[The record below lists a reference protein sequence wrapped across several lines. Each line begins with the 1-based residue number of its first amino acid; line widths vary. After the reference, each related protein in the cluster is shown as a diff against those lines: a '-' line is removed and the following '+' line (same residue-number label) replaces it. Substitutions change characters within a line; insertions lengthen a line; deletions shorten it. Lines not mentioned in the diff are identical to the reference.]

1 MDPRSL
7 PDLDAGYRQI
17 REECG
22 LLESEVFVVSLSG
35 PDAAE
40 FLQGQVTND
49 VEAIEPGEGLY
60 ALLLDRKGHIQAEM
74 EVLRTAPESFLLLT
88 APGTGPDLEGHLRTY
103 SIGHDV
109 EVSSRIEA
117 AIALLGPACH
127 EITGTAPLGEHHSR
141 TISIAGRRM
150 LAVDS
155 DLGLMLLSDGSGDST
170 ATSDSGTGPLVE
182 ELLSAGAEK
191 VGPEAVEII
200 RVERGVPLFGREM
213 DAENMP
219 AEAGIVERAVSFEKG
234 CYIGQEPV
242 ARLHYKGRPNRHL
255 RGLKLE
261 RAVEPGSPIRTEER
275 EVGRIGS
282 VVVSPALGPIALA
295 ILRREASPGDEVL
308 VGEGESATSAR
319 VVELPFPEGF
329 GGNEL

>member
-1 MDPRSL
+1 MGPRQV
-7 PDLDAGYRQI
+7 PDLDADYRQI

-22 LLESEVFVVSLSG
+22 LFESEVFILTLSG

-49 VEAIEPGEGLY
+49 VEAIEPGGGLY

-74 EVLRTAPESFLLLT
+74 EVLRPEPESFLLIT
-88 APGTGPDLEGHLRTY
+88 APGTGPDLERHLRTH

-109 EVSSRIEA
+109 EVSSRTEPT
-117 AIALLGPACH
+117 IALLGPACH
-127 EITGTAPLGEHHSR
+127 EITGTAPLGEHRSR

-150 LAVDS
+150 LAVDT
-155 DLGLMLLSDGSGDST
+155 DLGLMLLSEDSGDSDT
-170 ATSDSGTGPLVE
+170 NSDGGTGPLVE
-182 ELLSAGAEK
+182 ELLSAGAER

-213 DAENMP
+213 DGENMP

-242 ARLHYKGRPNRHL
+242 ARLHYRGRPNRHL
-255 RGLKLE
+255 RGLMLE
-261 RAVEPGSPIRTEER
+261 RIAEPGSPVRTAER
-275 EVGRIGS
+275 EVGQIGS
-282 VVVSPALGPIALA
+282 AVVSPALGPIGLA
-295 ILRREASPGDEVL
+295 ILRREAGPGDEVL
-308 VGEGESATSAR
+308 LGEGESATSAR
-319 VVELPFPEGF
+319 VVELPFPDGF
-329 GGNEL
+329 GGDRL